1 MGKDN
6 WTTANIRT
14 NLINKVKKTI
24 ESDIGK
30 KMDLRIQIN
39 S

>member
-1 MGKDN
+1 MVKNN

-14 NLINKVKKTI
+14 NLINEVKKII

-30 KMDLRIQIN
+30 KNGLY
-39 S
+39 